1 MAAEFVHLHVH
12 SQYSFLTSA
21 VKLSDLPGKAKAL
34 GMPGVALTDVANM
47 YGAIRHYKGCK
58 EKGLTPILGCEVFIP
73 RTNRTGALDHLV
85 LLAENHDGYK
95 NLVRIVSEG
104 HLRSAHDYAAAV
116 TLDFITER
124 NKGLIALSGCLAGVV
139 AQRILEQGVDQ
150 AEPTLAEFRDRFE
163 PGHFF
168 VELQDHGFPEQPV
181 LSDILL
187 KASGK
192 LNLPVVASND
202 VHFMTKDD
210 GIAQL
215 YLECVGKGRTFA
227 EEQPLHHNS
236 FEMYLKSP
244 DEMAALF
251 GGVPGALEN
260 TLKVR
265 EMCSALKLELGK
277 PMLPQFPVPE
287 GYDTDGYF
295 RHVSREG
302 LERRLAQFR
311 TLGKQVN
318 EAEYRERLEIE
329 LNVIIG
335 MKYPGYFLIVWDF
348 IREAKARG
356 IPVGPGRGSGAGSI
370 VAYSLEITE
379 IDPIPYALLFE
390 RFLNPERVSMPDFD
404 IDFCMSRRDE
414 VIRYVAEKYGVDSVG
429 QIATFQNLK
438 ARSVIKDV
446 ARAMGFAATEA
457 QRIASMVPDKG
468 QGKTYT
474 IDEALEVEPKLK
486 ALSDSD
492 PRVQELLGHS
502 RKLEGLTRHAGMHAA
517 GVVISDG
524 PLTEHVPCFQ
534 SADTIVTQYDKD
546 DVEAAGLVKF
556 DFLGLKTLT
565 VIDIAQKLVNARPD
579 RKNNPLD
586 LGKLGLEDKATYQ
599 LISSGETTGV
609 FQLES
614 SGMQQL
620 LKRLQPDVFE
630 DIVAVVAL
638 YRPGPLGTGMIDD
651 FILSKH
657 GKKAI
662 RKLHPLVDGVLA
674 PTYGVPVYQEQVMQ
688 IAQHLAGYTL
698 GGADMLRRAMGK
710 KKAEEMQK
718 QKQTFIEG
726 ALAKGVPA
734 EQSSAIFEEIEGFA
748 SYGFNKSH
756 SAAYA
761 LVTYHTAYLKAHYPT
776 EFFAALMTADKEK
789 IEKVVRT
796 IAEARAWG
804 VAVLPPDINLSAVD
818 FTVVYQHPDGRGPQ
832 PRGGPGK
839 LRDRFGP
846 QIRFGL
852 GAVRGVGESALETM
866 FEART
871 GTGPFKDLFDL
882 ATRVDA
888 KRLNKGVLESLVQCG
903 AFDTVLEPG
912 GISRARA
919 YAAVDTAL
927 ERSRKATQERLS
939 GQGSLLSLMTAPSKQ
954 NGKGG
959 THGFGASHGFD
970 EYPIVE
976 EWDRMELL
984 RRERAALGCYVSGH
998 PLFRYQSKLPR
1009 IGALGTLDLVNQ
1021 KAWSA
1026 ASVAG
1031 MVENYQERIF
1041 KGGSGGRAA
1050 FFEIEDQFGRVEA
1063 KVRGDRIDT
1072 YAPLLTANEPVL
1084 VSGKVSFPFTE
1095 DPEEERVPTL
1105 LVDGVEL
1112 LSDAALRAT
1121 RSISIRLDA
1130 ERTRRGDLEKLK
1142 ALLAASPGSCAV
1154 ELVLDMK
1161 DGAQAVL
1168 DLPGTRVTPDG
1179 ILLGGLERTF
1189 GGPVA
1194 ELR

>member
-34 GMPGVALTDVANM
+34 GMPGVALTDVGNM

-58 EKGLTPILGCEVFIP
+58 KEGLTPLLGAELFIP
-73 RTNRTGALDHLV
+73 RGGSRTGALDHLV
-85 LLAENHDGYK
+85 LLAENQEGYK

-104 HLRSAHDYAAAV
+104 HLRSAHDYAPAV
-116 TLDFITER
+116 TLDFITQR
-124 NKGLIALSGCLAGVV
+124 NKGLVALSGCMAGAV

-187 KASGK
+187 RAAGK

-210 GIAQL
+210 GVAAL

-236 FEMYLKSP
+236 FEMYLKTP

-265 EMCSALKLELGK
+265 EMCSALKLDLDK

-295 RHVSREG
+295 RHVSKEG
-302 LERRLAQFR
+302 LEKRLAHFR
-311 TLGKQVN
+311 TTGKKVN

-404 IDFCMSRRDE
+404 VDFCMSRRDE

-446 ARAMGFAATEA
+446 GRAMGFAATES

-486 ALSDSD
+486 ALHDSD
-492 PRVQELLGHS
+492 PRVKELLGYS

-586 LGKLGLEDKATYQ
+586 LGKIALDDKATYA

-718 QKQTFIEG
+718 QEATFIEG

-734 EQSSAIFEEIEGFA
+734 EQSSAIFKEIEGFA

-804 VAVLPPDINLSAVD
+804 VAVLPPDINLSSVD

-832 PRGGPGK
+832 TRGGPGK

-852 GAVRGVGESALETM
+852 GAVRGVGEAALETM
-866 FEART
+866 FEARSS
-871 GTGPFKDLFDL
+871 TGPFVDLFDL

-903 AFDTVLEPG
+903 AFDTVLEPK
-912 GISRARA
+912 GITRARA
-919 YAAVDTAL
+919 YAAVDRAL
-927 ERSRKATQERLS
+927 ERSRSASRDRER
-939 GQGSLLSLMTAPSKQ
+939 GQTNLFGMFGG
-954 NGKGG
+954 GKVGG
-959 THGFGASHGFD
+959 AAAAAGD
-970 EYPIVE
+970 EYPVAD

-984 RRERAALGCYVSGH
+984 KRERAALGCYVSGH

-1009 IGALGTLDLVNQ
+1009 IGALGTLELAGQ
-1021 KAWSA
+1021 KPWSA

-1031 MVENYQERIF
+1031 MVENYQEKIF
-1041 KGGSGGRAA
+1041 KQSGARAA
-1050 FFEIEDQFGRVEA
+1050 FFQIEDQYGRVEA
-1063 KVRGDRIDT
+1063 KVRGDRIET
-1072 YAPLLTANEPVL
+1072 YSAILTCGEPVL
-1084 VSGKVSFPFTE
+1084 VSGKVSFPMSE
-1095 DPEEERVPTL
+1095 DPEEEREPTL

-1121 RSISIRLDA
+1121 RAISIRLDA
-1130 ERTRRGDLEKLK
+1130 ERTGRRDLEKLK
-1142 ALLAASPGSCAV
+1142 VLLAGSPGSCPV
-1154 ELVLDMK
+1154 ELVLAMK
-1161 DGAQAVL
+1161 DGAEAVL

-1179 ILLGGLERTF
+1179 VLLGGLERTF